1 MKAANVSKMNEYVIG
16 VYGTVLIV
24 NLAAL
29 LCFANSNSMNIALDD
44 LLKDLWR

>member
-16 VYGTVLIV
+16 VYGTALTA

-29 LCFANSNSMNIALDD
+29 PCLANSNSMNIALDD